1 MAKLFHV
8 VKVNV
13 MPESVPAAEYL
24 IDPKTTT
31 QLTRTL
37 VVDLETTLDLAIIQ
51 GAMEGISDIFG
62 NSDVGVSRVTKAVM
76 AALQDAQ
83 SPSSYAIADII
94 IKNRHDRALIAS
106 AVNDHSK
113 IDAII
118 DVIDSESKNLAEA
131 VAADIRRQ
139 NSVHKIILAGGG
151 AELIHSHI
159 VELFPKLD
167 VISA

>member
-1 MAKLFHV
+1 M
-8 VKVNV
+8 
-13 MPESVPAAEYL
+13 
-24 IDPKTTT
+24 
-31 QLTRTL
+31 
-37 VVDLETTLDLAIIQ
+37 
-51 GAMEGISDIFG
+51 
-62 NSDVGVSRVTKAVM
+62 
-76 AALQDAQ
+76 
-83 SPSSYAIADII
+83 
-94 IKNRHDRALIAS
+94 IAS

-159 VELFPKLD
+159 VELFLSWMSSKRLTRSSRSSKQWQASKRGYVMEEDKRLLVWLRPGNNPEDGKALD
-167 VISA
+167 IMERLPRRSRGILP